1 MSSWISYDICFCDN
15 EKCKKRSTCLRNTE
29 RLKNY
34 PYPVSMSHFVPD
46 KRGKCSDYLSNKPPK
61 KTKKL
66 TKEEEL
72 VKLLVDFFKDDD
84 WSKNE

>member
-1 MSSWISYDICFCDN
+1 MGWMEYDICFCDN

-46 KRGKCSDYLSNKPPK
+46 KRGKCSDYITNKIK
-61 KTKKL
+61 KDSKKKL
-66 TKEEEL
+66 TKEEKL
-72 VKLLVDFFKDDD
+72 VKMLVTFFNDDN
-84 WSKNE
+84 WSTNE